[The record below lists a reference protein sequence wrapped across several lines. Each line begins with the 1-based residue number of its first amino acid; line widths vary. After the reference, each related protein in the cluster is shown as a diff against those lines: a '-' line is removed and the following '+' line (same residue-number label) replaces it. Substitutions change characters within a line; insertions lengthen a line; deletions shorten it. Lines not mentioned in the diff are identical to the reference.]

1 MPGRFVVFNDFVED
15 RVRTRWI
22 TAITVL
28 TLFVIVAFSLVS
40 DTPTFSTY
48 VTVAVNHRGAPQ
60 QQSLLPLCTL
70 PK

>member
-48 VTVAVNHRGAPQ
+48 VTVNHRGAPLPQ
-60 QQSLLPLCTL
+60 PLLPLCAL